1 MNLKYFERLELFCG
15 QPKINK
21 LQVKFWVY
29 FQYYQVKLEFRSFIE
44 FRYTEYD
51 SLTLR
56 VKVFIPSFQLFNIYT
71 NLSITEKF

>member
-1 MNLKYFERLELFCG
+1 MNLKYFERLELFCR